1 MKIII
6 QRVNQASVSIEDD
19 VVGSIEK
26 GLVLLVGIAPEDT
39 TEDIAYA
46 VRKIT
51 SMRIFLMMMGK

>member
-26 GLVLLVGIAPEDT
+26 GLV
-39 TEDIAYA
+39 
-46 VRKIT
+46 
-51 SMRIFLMMMGK
+51 